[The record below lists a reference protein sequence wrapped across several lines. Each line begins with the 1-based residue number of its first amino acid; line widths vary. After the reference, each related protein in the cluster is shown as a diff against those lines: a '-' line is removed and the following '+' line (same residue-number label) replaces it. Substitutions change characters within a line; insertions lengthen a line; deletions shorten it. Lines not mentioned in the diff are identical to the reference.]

1 MHSMSGQLQGKP
13 ADMTDAALQTVVK
26 EVAIADAWVMLISDE
41 QRMMEQEANERFE
54 ELKKGLRPNCLLE
67 TWMQLNVDNFLEDL
81 EYVSATGLLRKL
93 CLPRGDP
100 SVLASSATFPSTC
113 TGPADLVPDFF
124 DPKALQSDYLEH
136 ANLPA
141 KDNEHTHGWIPQECM
156 QARVLEQVAVRSP
169 EKRVQWQKLG
179 PQRYKVRESWF
190 AQKHHDIDGHPGLIR
205 YLRVNKG
212 DTIEMLETVEAE
224 APVHGLGPELVMYD
238 AGKVSL
244 PSL

>member
-1 MHSMSGQLQGKP
+1 
-13 ADMTDAALQTVVK
+13 
-26 EVAIADAWVMLISDE
+26 
-41 QRMMEQEANERFE
+41 
-54 ELKKGLRPNCLLE
+54 
-67 TWMQLNVDNFLEDL
+67 MQLNVDNFLEDL

-100 SVLASSATFPSTC
+100 SVLASSTTFPSTC

-156 QARVLEQVAVRSP
+156 QVAVRSP
-169 EKRVQWQKLG
+169 KKRVQW
-179 PQRYKVRESWF
+179 QRYKVRESWF

-212 DTIEMLETVEAE
+212 DTIEMLETVEAG
-224 APVHGLGPELVMYD
+224 AC
-238 AGKVSL
+238 SW
-244 PSL
+244 